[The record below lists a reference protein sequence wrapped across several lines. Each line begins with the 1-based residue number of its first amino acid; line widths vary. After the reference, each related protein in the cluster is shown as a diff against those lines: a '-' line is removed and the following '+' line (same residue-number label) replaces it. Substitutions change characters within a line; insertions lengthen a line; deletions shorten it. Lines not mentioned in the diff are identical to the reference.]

1 MVFITA
7 FGFVPNKK
15 NTCEKPLRYHPSSKS
30 TSTWMAHV
38 SGIVGRNLKWD
49 SPYVGGGTDQY
60 IVQHERHSSC
70 GPAKS
75 LLKISLGDTAHTS
88 KVKPRIVTAACVPVR
103 RDVQPAPRPHRGVS
117 SPSVCTIMQG
127 TNSQQPCE
135 RGPSAGEELHLL
147 GKDQLWSPC

>member
-30 TSTWMAHV
+30 ASTWMAHV

-49 SPYVGGGTDQY
+49 GPDVGGGTDQY

-70 GPAKS
+70 VPAKS
-75 LLKISLGDTAHTS
+75 LLKISLGDTAHAS
-88 KVKPRIVTAACVPVR
+88 KVKPQIVTAACVPVR

-117 SPSVCTIMQG
+117 SPTLCLHDHTG
-127 TNSQQPCE
+127 NQQ
-135 RGPSAGEELHLL
+135 SAALRAWP
-147 GKDQLWSPC
+147 KCR